1 MRFSVDAHAI
11 GQHLTGNET
20 YVRNLLNCYADLDDD
35 SDFIAY
41 LSRRSAF
48 ESVPRRFEKSLVA
61 ENPFVRLGFDL
72 PRKLRQDRPDLLHVQ
87 YTAPVGC
94 SVPIVVSVHD
104 ISFLE
109 HPEYFTRFRALQL
122 RLTVR
127 QTVRA
132 AARVLTVSEF
142 SKQGIIRAYGLEEDK
157 VVVMPNAA
165 SSSFR
170 PLPREGSRRWAHAR
184 FGFSFPFVLTV
195 GDLQPRKNH
204 LKLIRGFEDILRAEP
219 KLPHHLVLVG
229 KETWYSPTVR
239 SAAAKSAVSSRIHF
253 TNFVED
259 EELIKLYAA
268 CDLFVYPSL
277 YEGFGLPILE
287 AMAAGTPVLCS
298 RLTSVPEVA
307 GNAALYID
315 QFSLDEFAERLLALA
330 TDGDLRRRLIEAGR
344 QRAQKFRWEETA
356 RRTAEVYAAV
366 VAQPAPDALLR
377 RRMIGALTSLDW
389 GAPPRP

>member
-259 EELIKLYAA
+259 EELIKLYGA

-287 AMAAGTPVLCS
+287 AMACGRAVACS
-298 RLTSVPEVA
+298 NSTAMPEVADSAALLFDPESVPEMARAMRDLLVDPELRA
-307 GNAALYID
+307 RMERLGLQRATL
-315 QFSLDEFAERLLALA
+315 FSWERTARETLDVYYEVAER
-330 TDGDLRRRLIEAGR
+330 AGS
-344 QRAQKFRWEETA
+344 A
-356 RRTAEVYAAV
+356 R
-366 VAQPAPDALLR
+366 
-377 RRMIGALTSLDW
+377 
-389 GAPPRP
+389 PRVKSVSMARS